1 MTRQSYHRYLRSG
14 EWHIRREMIKSR
26 DQYRCRLCHST
37 EDLCVHHATYNNV
50 GHEEDIDL
58 ITLCRVCHEKFHN
71 IASPDQPGLFPT
83 IQFESNLLASLMG
96 KDEH

>member
-37 EDLCVHHATYNNV
+37 EDLCVNHAT
-50 GHEEDIDL
+50 
-58 ITLCRVCHEKFHN
+58 
-71 IASPDQPGLFPT
+71 
-83 IQFESNLLASLMG
+83 
-96 KDEH
+96 